1 MARHIE
7 LNPVSHVT
15 IGTVGVP
22 GERTF
27 YLQGSKGNDLISL
40 VLEKQQAAILADSL
54 AALLNELETNRK
66 IETAPN
72 QGDTFSMDTRL
83 REPVEALFRIG
94 NLGLGY
100 SDEAER
106 IVVVAYEQ
114 VEEGEEP
121 NVVSFWAS
129 PDQVRALIPHTAAI
143 VRSGRPLCGNC
154 GRAIDQEGHFC
165 PNRNGHLH

>member
-15 IGTVGVP
+15 IGTI
-22 GERTF
+22 GELGQRVF
-27 YLQGSKGNDLISL
+27 YLQGSRGPHLISL
-40 VLEKQQAAILADSL
+40 IIEKQQAAIMVESL
-54 AALLNELETNRK
+54 TSLLHDLES
-66 IETAPN
+66 
-72 QGDTFSMDTRL
+72 GDKTKPPISQDDFFAMDTRL
-83 REPVEALFRIG
+83 REPVEALFRVG

-100 SDEAER
+100 SEETER
-106 IVVVAYEQ
+106 IVMVAYEL
-114 VEEGEEP
+114 VEEDVEP

-129 PDQVRALIPHTAAI
+129 SDQVRALIPHAESVI
-143 VRSGRPLCGNC
+143 KSGRPLCGNC

>member
-15 IGTVGVP
+15 IGTIGEP
-22 GERTF
+22 GNRVF
-27 YLQGSKGNDLISL
+27 YLQGSKGPHLITL
-40 VLEKQQAAILADSL
+40 IIEKQQAAILAESL
-54 AALLNELETNRK
+54 SSLLDELESGQK
-66 IETAPN
+66 IDTSPN
-72 QGDTFSMDTRL
+72 QNEYFAMDTRL
-83 REPVEALFRIG
+83 REPVEALFRVG

-100 SDEAER
+100 SDETER
-106 IVVVAYEQ
+106 IVLVAYEL

-129 PDQVRALIPHTAAI
+129 PDQVRALVPHTETVVKA
-143 VRSGRPLCGNC
+143 GRPICGNC
-154 GRAIDQEGHFC
+154 GRPIDQEGHFC